1 MKDIKQEQVFTY
13 DFANGYFSH
22 SEIKPDNTA
31 RLTINVDGTSFT
43 FDSEDID
50 QLREFLNYI
59 KAKQQ

>member
-1 MKDIKQEQVFTY
+1 MKDIKEEKVIAY
-13 DFANGYFSH
+13 YFANGYFSH

-43 FDSEDID
+43 FDSEEID
-50 QLREFLNYI
+50 ELREFLNYI